1 MQLERQVSER
11 VIGSC
16 GNSLLLLLFPE
27 CIKQNNLLRKG
38 EERMSYRFKE
48 SEKRC
53 EIFMLGR
60 EK

>member
-48 SEKRC
+48 SEKGVKYSC
-53 EIFMLGR
+53 
-60 EK
+60 